1 MEYISSDTNI
11 WIDFVTIDKLD
22 LPFRLP
28 CTYLLSDLT
37 MEDEVL
43 RPESLSNDLVE
54 LGLEIVEVTTEIFKE
69 ADHLAEKYRHTSL
82 YDCIALSIAK
92 TKKCTLL
99 TGDKNLRKAA
109 QEEGVAI
116 IGTLGILDR
125 LQDENLIG
133 KEEYQKCLQKLSDNN
148 GEKIRLP
155 EEELNKRITDRASYH
170 GYLHKYA
177 DSELI
182 KKEKDA
188 GRLHVLNNREK
199 YTPEGRAAELK
210 K

>member
-28 CTYLLSDLT
+28 CTFLLSDLT

-43 RPESLSNDLVE
+43 KPESLSKDLLE
-54 LGLEIVEVTTEIFKE
+54 LGLEVVEVTTEIFRE
-69 ADHLAEKYRHTSL
+69 ADKLSAKYRHTST

-92 TKKCTLL
+92 IKECTLL
-99 TGDKNLRKAA
+99 TGDKFLRKAA

-125 LQDENLIG
+125 LHDEDLVSEN
-133 KEEYQKCLQKLSDNN
+133 EYQKCLQTLYENN
-148 GEKIRLP
+148 GDKIRLP
-155 EEELNKRITDRASYH
+155 EEELIKR
-170 GYLHKYA
+170 LQ
-177 DSELI
+177 
-182 KKEKDA
+182 
-188 GRLHVLNNREK
+188 
-199 YTPEGRAAELK
+199 
-210 K
+210 